1 MDMKLALILL
11 AIHLAGGSAE
21 SHARSKRQIQNLLAA
36 ALQQNPGLIQQL
48 QSNPELLAS
57 IQNQLLRD
65 QRSQQTGF
73 PAAKQHDQCSALRK
87 QNKRLKQLLVS
98 LTTEETPAIPD
109 SPLFTPNPSPAAPA
123 IGLLQQAVQQLPST
137 SLRSIM
143 ITPSATWTTL
153 LSTTSYKTTV
163 TQTESTEVPIIW
175 RGTKVLTT
183 IFDTNT
189 QVVTATEIIS
199 SSVLITPTPTW
210 STTTLTVTPTLS
222 NQQLPSFQPKK
233 NILEEATVL
242 EISKQTTPL
251 EAQRKLNT
259 LKQLYGSYFSDSA
272 RRSAQRFGNSFRRQT
287 SPRSNPLFGDNYN
300 DYVDEFDQQVLGAQ
314 QRPVYVPKPTK
325 SKVFTLY
332 FSGKNPGDFS
342 TRLTTLPVDDHGK
355 PLRQKRDISPT
366 KVQPILATVPPP
378 NINSF
383 ENNQLDSSMETNLI
397 KTVTVTETVT
407 STVCQPS
414 RS

>member
-11 AIHLAGGSAE
+11 VIHLAGGSAE

-287 SPRSNPLFGDNYN
+287 SPRSNPLFWR
-300 DYVDEFDQQVLGAQ
+300 QL
-314 QRPVYVPKPTK
+314 QR
-325 SKVFTLY
+325 
-332 FSGKNPGDFS
+332 
-342 TRLTTLPVDDHGK
+342 
-355 PLRQKRDISPT
+355 LRR
-366 KVQPILATVPPP
+366 
-378 NINSF
+378 
-383 ENNQLDSSMETNLI
+383 
-397 KTVTVTETVT
+397 
-407 STVCQPS
+407 
-414 RS
+414 